1 MSGGR
6 MKWEVPPASVLVR
19 KRGMKLFQIL
29 LGGLLVVACG
39 EEKKEGGQVEKTP
52 VTASGQESPVTG
64 APEEA
69 GQSGA
74 GESATGDVA
83 DLPPLPEVMTK
94 EFIMGLWAKPHEERE
109 VIKEFDCFGAP
120 GVWKIVRMFGPSK
133 GELEEGPEGMSVS
146 KIVARRFVVARHVT
160 KQPDSDEDWVEYSV
174 ESYDYKMKK
183 YRSWSLL
190 PDGFIAEAV
199 GRRYWRNLMEWESVR
214 YPEEGV
220 QVKFRAT
227 YQSEDGKRGKA
238 TMELKRDGE
247 AVVHGKIESTWL
259 SGVPEEHRS
268 PVKP

>member
-1 MSGGR
+1 
-6 MKWEVPPASVLVR
+6 MKGEVSSASFLVR

-29 LGGLLVVACG
+29 LGGLLVVGCG
-39 EEKKEGGQVEKTP
+39 EEKKVGGHVEKTP
-52 VTASGQESPVTG
+52 VPSAGQESPAAE

-74 GESATGDVA
+74 GEGATGDVA
-83 DLPPLPEVMTK
+83 DLPPLPEAMTK
-94 EFIMGLWAKPHEERE
+94 EFIMGLWAKPHEERG
-109 VIKEFDCFGAP
+109 VIKELDCFGAP
-120 GVWKIVRMFGPSK
+120 GVRKIVRMWGPSK
-133 GELEEGPEGMSVS
+133 GELEEGPETISVS

-214 YPEEGV
+214 FPEEGV
-220 QVKFRAT
+220 QMKVRAT

-247 AVVHGKIESTWL
+247 VAVYGKIEGAWL

-268 PVKP
+268 PDKQ

>member
-1 MSGGR
+1 
-6 MKWEVPPASVLVR
+6 MKGEVSSASLLVR

-29 LGGLLVVACG
+29 LGGLLVVGCG
-39 EEKKEGGQVEKTP
+39 EEKKVGGHVEKTP
-52 VTASGQESPVTG
+52 VPSAGQESPVTG

-94 EFIMGLWAKPHEERE
+94 EFIMGLWAKPHEERG
-109 VIKEFDCFGAP
+109 VIKELDYSGVL
-120 GVWKIVRMFGPSK
+120 GVWKFVRMLGPSK
-133 GELEEGPEGMSVS
+133 GELEEGQETISVS
-146 KIVARRFVVARHVT
+146 KIVDRRFVVNRHVT

-174 ESYDYKMKK
+174 ESYDYKTKK

-190 PDGFIAEAV
+190 PDGFIVEAA

-214 YPEEGV
+214 FPEEGV
-220 QVKFRAT
+220 QIKVRTT
-227 YQSEDGKRGKA
+227 YVSEDGKRGKA

-247 AVVHGKIESTWL
+247 VVVYGKIEGTWL

-268 PVKP
+268 PDKQ